1 MEDLNSQLSALLG
14 PDGMRKLQ
22 EMANLL
28 VGPTG
33 TAAPAAPVAE
43 TPSAP
48 PPAPAAPAASTAP
61 VGQNLPDPAQLMSMA
76 GMLSRMMNGGNAGQ
90 EGGSGG
96 SSGGTGGIDPG
107 ALLRM
112 GELMQRMNEENSD
125 TRLLQALRPHLHGER
140 AGRIDEAMNILR
152 MMSILP
158 ALQQGGFFGGP
169 RPGG

>member
-33 TAAPAAPVAE
+33 TAAPATPVAE
-43 TPSAP
+43 PPSMP
-48 PPAPAAPAASTAP
+48 PPASTAP

-90 EGGSGG
+90 DGGSGG